1 MKKKNWR
8 NYTVAAFLVLSTSTQ
23 ADIDIHEGMWEITN
37 TIEISGIHMK
47 MPETKISQCISKKK
61 IVPRTD
67 KKVNKYC
74 TVSDQQINGDTVT
87 WKMKCTNDMHS
98 DGSVTYHGET
108 FEGVVRA
115 STKVPHIGTMEMTI
129 HTSGKRT
136 GECKKN

>member
-1 MKKKNWR
+1 MMKRKWKLSS
-8 NYTVAAFLVLSTSTQ
+8 AALLLALATSAQ

-37 TIEISGIHMK
+37 SIEISGIHMK
-47 MPETKISQCISKKK
+47 MPETKITQCISKKK

-74 TVSDQQINGDTVT
+74 SVSDQQIVGNTVT
-87 WKMKCTNDMHS
+87 WKMECSNDMHS

-108 FEGVVRA
+108 FEGVVHA
-115 STKVPHIGTMEMTI
+115 STKVPQIGKVAMTI
-129 HTSGKRT
+129 HTRGKRT